1 MKNFLSLCILIML
14 LVLTSS
20 QTWAEE
26 CVVLLHGLARTDDS
40 MEEMEEGLLDAGFR
54 VINHDYP
61 SREYS
66 IEQLSSAVIRDA
78 TSGCPAGE
86 KVHFV
91 AHSLGGILIR
101 YFLENHELSD
111 LGRVVMLGPPN
122 KGSEVV
128 DAFAEVPVFEMFNGP
143 AAMQLG
149 TEQTSIPNRLGAA
162 DFEVG
167 IIAGTWSINQ
177 RFTREPAITDGS
189 RFATTMSHD
198 PGMPLAIELAAATG
212 LSPYHF
218 IRIFRRQVGLT
229 PHAYLTQVRVQR
241 AQQLLEAHGSFEI
254 ATPAQLGVVTF
265 RYRPPDGGEHGGGAA
280 GGRGEG
286 QAVCPAQLAGD
297 HSPADGRLLR
307 SGLGYRTPG
316 PRRAL

>member
-1 MKNFLSLCILIML
+1 MKNFLSLCILVML

-20 QTWAEE
+20 QTRAEE

-101 YFLENHELSD
+101 YFLEHHELSD

-167 IIAGTWSINQ
+167 IIAGTKSIN
-177 RFTREPAITDGS
+177 FI
-189 RFATTMSHD
+189 
-198 PGMPLAIELAAATG
+198 
-212 LSPYHF
+212 LS
-218 IRIFRRQVGLT
+218 
-229 PHAYLTQVRVQR
+229 
-241 AQQLLEAHGSFEI
+241 QLLPNPDDGKVSVESTKLKGMTDHITVPVSHPFLMKDEEVIRQTIHFLRHGQFQE
-254 ATPAQLGVVTF
+254 T
-265 RYRPPDGGEHGGGAA
+265 
-280 GGRGEG
+280 
-286 QAVCPAQLAGD
+286 
-297 HSPADGRLLR
+297 ADLR
-307 SGLGYRTPG
+307 
-316 PRRAL
+316 